1 MKPAACLV
9 KGCAYCMLTDKSSQ
23 TVLGRIASLPS
34 MRSPSR
40 YSLVSLAAAV
50 DADRLNFPLSNL
62 QKYVTQIIIKDASLV
77 R

>member
-62 QKYVTQIIIKDASLV
+62 QSMSRRSFMKDASLV